1 MMDVQKINELVTY
14 ASNQNDRWM
23 FVALLSIGI
32 IFVSIMVKFFMKR
45 FDDLQT
51 RIDRQQEK
59 FEKQNY
65 EFVEHLKK
73 NNKEMLEVIATAH
86 STISKNTFIME
97 RLEKKLDLV

>member
-1 MMDVQKINELVTY
+1 MDVQKITEAVTY

-23 FVALLSIGI
+23 FVALLAIGI
-32 IFVSIMVKFFMKR
+32 VFVYIMVKFFMKR
-45 FDDLQT
+45 FDDLQM

-73 NNKEMLEVIATAH
+73 NNKDMLEVIATAH
-86 STISKNTFIME
+86 STIARNTIVME
-97 RLEKKLDLV
+97 RLEKRLDML